1 MTTQQAT
8 KPTSAADEKQVTPLS
23 PLSKQVSITVV
34 YLIAIAITVTFSAVS
49 VTSVPAIILS
59 AVGMVIGF
67 VAAFMVWLNESHWH
81 LSLIAGV
88 INTLA
93 FAALQYGT
101 GGLDSVFA
109 ACCMAMLV
117 GIAFDAG
124 RRHIVLTAISAVLA
138 VADTVFVIFARGKV
152 LPAETERLRDGV
164 SFSVL
169 GLLMIT
175 LVIMLVR
182 QSQLQHVRSERALA
196 VSRQHSEDL
205 ARSEA
210 RAREMERLFRGLWGA
225 ITEQSAIGTDVSGL
239 IDAWNPGAVK
249 MFDLNN
255 DEVVG
260 KRHIDDFHLQGE
272 LSERASELNLPVA
285 DSAQSP
291 GFGTLVETARRGNS
305 DVREWTYLR
314 ADGAQIPVELSITTR
329 VDDAGKTIGYLF
341 VAVDLRKAKE
351 VSRLKD
357 EFVGLIS
364 HELRTPLS
372 SILGYLELL
381 RDEADAPLSEEQL
394 GYLNVAERNA
404 NRLLRLV
411 GDLLFTAQVEAGKFQ
426 LDKRKQPIGMILAG
440 CVESGRPVAARA
452 GIKLVLSVEDDCDA
466 SVDAVRLGQAC
477 DNLISNAIKFTPSG
491 GTVTVGLTGT
501 ETAAVITV
509 TDTGMGI
516 AADELDKLFSR
527 FFRATTATRNAVP
540 GVGLGLVITRAIA
553 RAHGGDMSVT
563 SEEGVGTCFSMTLP
577 LLEREWLPLEAPLG
591 ARP

>member
-1 MTTQQAT
+1 MSVIA
-8 KPTSAADEKQVTPLS
+8 PAGEKQVRPIS
-23 PLSKQVSITVV
+23 PWTKQESTIVV
-34 YLIAIAITVTFSAVS
+34 YLIAVFFTMITPAIQ
-49 VTSVPAIILS
+49 VTSLPAIILS
-59 AVGMVIGF
+59 AVGIF
-67 VAAFMVWLNESHWH
+67 VATIATFVIWLDVSRWH
-81 LSLIAGV
+81 LGV
-88 INTLA
+88 IVGVIDIVA

-109 ACCMAMLV
+109 ACVFAPIFGV
-117 GIAFDAG
+117 AVDAG
-124 RRHIVLTAISAVLA
+124 RRYVVLAAISASLA
-138 VADTVFVIFARGKV
+138 AVDGVFVFFVRASV
-152 LPAETERLRDGV
+152 LPPDAERIRDDV
-164 SFSVL
+164 SFTVI
-169 GLLMIT
+169 GLLMVI
-175 LVIMLVR
+175 LVMVLVR
-182 QSQLQHVRSERALA
+182 QSKLQLVKSDQMLA

-210 RAREMERLFRGLWGA
+210 HARETERLLRGLWGA
-225 ITEQSAIGTDVSGL
+225 ITEQSAIGTDVTGL
-239 IDAWNPGAVK
+239 IDAWNPGAFK
-249 MFDLNN
+249 MFGLARE
-255 DEVVG
+255 EVAG
-260 KRHIDDFHLQGE
+260 KRHIEDFHLETE
-272 LSERASELNLPVA
+272 LLERAGALDNPVG
-285 DSAQSP
+285 DSVGSP
-291 GFGTLVETARRGNS
+291 GFAALVESARLGDA
-305 DVREWTYLR
+305 DVREWTYR
-314 ADGAQIPVELSITTR
+314 RDDRIQIPVDLSVTAR
-329 VDDAGKTIGYLF
+329 VDDDGVTVGYLF

-381 RDEADAPLSEEQL
+381 RDEGGAPLSEEQL

-426 LDKRKQPIGMILAG
+426 LDERRQSIGTILAG
-440 CVESGRPVAARA
+440 CVESGRPVATAA
-452 GIKLVLSVEDDCDA
+452 GITLVLNVAVDREA

-477 DNLISNAIKFTPSG
+477 DNLISNAIKFTPRG
-491 GTVTVGLTGT
+491 GTVTVGLTSS
-501 ETAAVITV
+501 ETVAVITV

-563 SEEGVGTCFSMTLP
+563 SEEGVGTRFSMTLP
-577 LLEREWLPLEAPLG
+577 LLERQWVPAP
-591 ARP
+591 AIEVRP

>member
-1 MTTQQAT
+1 MSAT
-8 KPTSAADEKQVTPLS
+8 APVGEKQVRPLS
-23 PLSKQVSITVV
+23 PLTKQVSITVV
-34 YLIAIAITVTFSAVS
+34 YLIVIVLTFTSPAVS
-49 VTSVPAIILS
+49 TTSVPAIIVS
-59 AVGMVIGF
+59 AVGMVIGWI
-67 VAAFMVWLNESHWH
+67 AATVVWLDVSHWH

-101 GGLDSVFA
+101 GGLDSAFA

-117 GIAFDAG
+117 GMAFDAG
-124 RRHIVLTAISAVLA
+124 RRNVVLTAVSATLA
-138 VADTVFVIFARGKV
+138 VVDAVFVIFARGQE
-152 LPAETERLRDGV
+152 LPVDAERLRDAV
-164 SFSVL
+164 SFTVL

-182 QSQLQHVRSERALA
+182 QSKLQQVKSDQMLA
-196 VSRQHSEDL
+196 VSRQHSEEL

-225 ITEQSAIGTDVSGL
+225 ITEQSAIGTDVTGL

-249 MFDLNN
+249 MFDLSS

-260 KRHIDDFHLQGE
+260 KRHIDDFHLQSELLDRAEELNSLVGE
-272 LSERASELNLPVA
+272 SER
-285 DSAQSP
+285 SP
-291 GFGTLVETARRGNS
+291 GFSGLVETARLGKT

-314 ADGAQIPVELSITTR
+314 GDGGQLPVDVSVTTR
-329 VDDAGKTIGYLF
+329 LDDAGTTVGYLF

-381 RDEADAPLSEEQL
+381 RDESDVPLSQEQL

-426 LDKRKQPIGMILAG
+426 LDEHTQPIGTILAG

-452 GIKLVLSVEDDCDA
+452 GIELVLHIEDDCEA

-491 GTVTVGLTGT
+491 GTVTVGLTGA
-501 ETAAVITV
+501 EAVATITV

-527 FFRATTATRNAVP
+527 FFRATTATKNAVP

-553 RAHGGDMSVT
+553 RAHGGDMRVT
-563 SEEGVGTCFSMTLP
+563 SDEGVGTTFSMTLP
-577 LLEREWLPLEAPLG
+577 LAESQLLSHSTIG